1 VTTTPPQQPDSSKAR
16 QQVMTGVMLVM
27 GACVFGGLSAVVM
40 MALGMRSGAMIAAG
54 IDVMVMAIGAFIQVS
69 GMRKVRGEAR
79 SQEKA
84 K

>member
-1 VTTTPPQQPDSSKAR
+1 VTTTPPQQPDSAKAR

-54 IDVMVMAIGAFIQVS
+54 IAVLVMAIGAFIQVS
-69 GMRKVRGEAR
+69 GMRKVRGGG
-79 SQEKA
+79 K
-84 K
+84 